1 LASRVLSAPPR
12 SARPG
17 IHPAAAS
24 SGRVIAVGLIATG
37 VMVALLAATQAIDFG
52 FFNLRLS
59 WLNTDTHFSVFGI
72 ASLLAQLAAAAAAA
86 AAAQRAGTRPQ
97 RWAWLTLAVILAAL
111 VVIRTLTHYSA
122 SVLGPPLACVFAL
135 LCWLTWRDPRASR
148 ALVWA
153 GLVLLMASLLLHEV
167 GATADATP
175 SGNTWGYEVLAIIK
189 HGAELGGW
197 MLVATG
203 VVAGL
208 KSRFALS
215 RLRR

>member
-1 LASRVLSAPPR
+1 V
-12 SARPG
+12 
-17 IHPAAAS
+17 
-24 SGRVIAVGLIATG
+24 VATV

-52 FFNLRLS
+52 FFNLRLA

-72 ASLLAQLAAAAAAA
+72 ASLLAQLAAAAAGSLRGAR
-86 AAAQRAGTRPQ
+86 AQPH
-97 RWAWLTLAVILAAL
+97 RWAWLTLAVILAGL

-122 SVLGPPLACVFAL
+122 SVLGPPLACVFGL

-153 GLVLLMASLLLHEV
+153 GLVLLMTSLLLHEV

-175 SGNTWGYEVLAIIK
+175 SGDTWGYEVLAIIK

-197 MLVATG
+197 MLAATG

-208 KSRFALS
+208 RSRLALS